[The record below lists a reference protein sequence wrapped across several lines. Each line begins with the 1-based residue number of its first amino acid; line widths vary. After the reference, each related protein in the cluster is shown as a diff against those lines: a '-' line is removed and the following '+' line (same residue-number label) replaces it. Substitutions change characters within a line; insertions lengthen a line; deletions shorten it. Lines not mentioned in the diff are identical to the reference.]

1 MKLQELGLEVASPM
15 CSGPILNSIK
25 LEGGFDGFS
34 ATKMDKATTSSCL
47 SRHLILAEN
56 WNPRFLQFQR
66 MEPVFPRFP
75 IKSFCTQ
82 DGNQVHEKPWKIHM
96 TVGGT
101 PNDEALN
108 PKPTGFTH
116 WSPKERRCYKQAP
129 NFPRQGAMYKT
140 HASIRVYIYIYMFVC
155 VIIRVIH
162 TVYIYM
168 KICRIYMLYIYR
180 NNV

>member
-1 MKLQELGLEVASPM
+1 MKLQELGSEVASPM
-15 CSGPILNSIK
+15 CSGSILNSIK
-25 LEGGFDGFS
+25 LEGDLDGFS

-82 DGNQVHEKPWKIHM
+82 DGNQVHDKPWKIHM

-101 PNDEALN
+101 PNYEALN
-108 PKPTGFTH
+108 RKPTGFTH
-116 WSPKERRCYKQAP
+116 WSPKERRCYKQAGHGP
-129 NFPRQGAMYKT
+129 KPSKCCFPPQGAMYKT
-140 HASIRVYIYIYMFVC
+140 HASIRTVYIYI
-155 VIIRVIH
+155 
-162 TVYIYM
+162 
-168 KICRIYMLYIYR
+168 ICRIYILYIYR
-180 NNV
+180 NNA